1 MILATDLDGTFL
13 GGEEPARRQL
23 YRLIQENDSLKL
35 IFVTGRGLEM
45 VLPLLSD
52 RSIPRPDY
60 IIADVGATVVDG
72 RDMRAIQPLQ
82 HEIEKRWPGYE
93 QIVSDLSDLPGIQVQ
108 EVPQEHRCSFLYDEG
123 VDWSKVHEIAEKHE
137 CDLMTSA
144 DRYLDFLPRG
154 VNKGSTLRRLIEIA
168 DDLSP
173 DEGVLTAGD
182 TLNDLHLLREGYAG
196 VAVGNSEPE
205 LLARTKSSPKVYH
218 AQAEGA
224 GGILEAMNHFGFN
237 QTKSRLDAEEKYP
250 AGSAQVIMS
259 YHRLPYEETIVKGE
273 IRRTPPKSPNGIIPT
288 LLNYFISK
296 KPGIWLAA
304 DPSHKKRENYQ
315 KNVQLDDDNFPSLQI
330 SRVPLLQK
338 DYDLFYK
345 VFSKEAL
352 WPIIFSFPERAKFVD
367 EHWEHFCHVNRIFA
381 EQIAEQAQ
389 EKALVWM
396 HDYNQ
401 WMVPAYLRQFRP
413 DLRIAFFHHT
423 AFPAADIFNIIPWSP
438 HIVGSL
444 LKCDYVGF
452 HIPQY
457 IANFVQVARSHAPV
471 KPANRQTFAPR
482 FLTYGCALG
491 IDESYTELRNGHH
504 VTRLGAHPVGVNVSN
519 IRLRL
524 RNEATQEKIAMLG
537 RHYAGC
543 KVVLSIER
551 LDYVKGP
558 VQKLLAFE
566 QLLEEHPEWHGK
578 VTLVNICPPAAD
590 QMTIYRSVQTQMEQA
605 VGRINGRFSKPG
617 WIPIEFFFR
626 SFAFDEV
633 LAYYALADVCWVT
646 PLRDGLN
653 LVAKE
658 YVAARD
664 TVRKPGM
671 LVLSEFAGAS
681 TELKG
686 ALLTNPYHQSDLCN
700 KLLRALEMPPA
711 EVQGRQN
718 KMAATINHYDIA
730 RWAEDFLQAAG
741 QNPQPSATSPAS

>member
-1 MILATDLDGTFL
+1 
-13 GGEEPARRQL
+13 
-23 YRLIQENDSLKL
+23 
-35 IFVTGRGLEM
+35 
-45 VLPLLSD
+45 
-52 RSIPRPDY
+52 
-60 IIADVGATVVDG
+60 
-72 RDMRAIQPLQ
+72 
-82 HEIEKRWPGYE
+82 
-93 QIVSDLSDLPGIQVQ
+93 
-108 EVPQEHRCSFLYDEG
+108 
-123 VDWSKVHEIAEKHE
+123 
-137 CDLMTSA
+137 
-144 DRYLDFLPRG
+144 
-154 VNKGSTLRRLIEIA
+154 
-168 DDLSP
+168 
-173 DEGVLTAGD
+173 
-182 TLNDLHLLREGYAG
+182 LNDLDLLRAGFFG
-196 VAVGNSEPE
+196 VAVGNAEPG
-205 LLARTKSSPKVYH
+205 LLEKTRSLPKVYH
-218 AQAEGA
+218 AQAPGA
-224 GGILEAMNHFGFN
+224 GGILEAMEHFGFS
-237 QTKSRLDAEEKYP
+237 KKHPAFGAEEKFP
-250 AGSAQVIMS
+250 AAGSAQVILS
-259 YHRLPYEETIVKGE
+259 YHRLPYEETVVNG
-273 IRRTPPKSPNGIIPT
+273 RPHRTPPKSPNGIIPT
-288 LLNYFISK
+288 LLNYFVSK

-304 DPSHKKRENYQ
+304 DPSPKKREDYQ
-315 KNVQLDDDNFPSLQI
+315 KNVKLDDDNFPMLEI

-367 EHWEHFCHVNRIFA
+367 AHWEHFCHINRVFA

-423 AFPAADIFNIIPWSP
+423 AFPSADIFNIIPWSNE
-438 HIVGSL
+438 IVGSL

-457 IANFVQVARSHAPV
+457 VANFVQVARSHAPLQ
-471 KPANRQTFAPR
+471 PGNRQSFAPR

-491 IDESYTELRNGHH
+491 IDESYTELRSEHQ

-519 IRLRL
+519 IRTRL
-524 RNEATQEKIAMLG
+524 RGEALQEKIKTLG
-537 RHYAGC
+537 HHYQGC

-558 VQKLLAFE
+558 VQKLQAFE
-566 QLLEEHPEWHGK
+566 QLLEDHPEWHGK

-617 WIPIEFFFR
+617 WNPVEFFFR
-626 SFAFDEV
+626 AFSFDEV

-658 YVAARD
+658 YVAVRD
-664 TVRKPGM
+664 TVRKAGV

-686 ALLTNPYHQSDLCN
+686 ALLTNPYHQSDLSN
-700 KLLRALEMPPA
+700 KLLRGLEMPPEESLA
-711 EVQGRQN
+711 RLN
-718 KMAATINHYDIA
+718 KMAATISHYDIA
-730 RWAEDFLQAAG
+730 RWAEDFLQAAS
-741 QNPQPSATSPAS
+741 QTPEPSATVQAS